1 MEHSEKFLIFAL
13 DMAKMKLTL
22 AGRVTGKLLLWMLG
36 ILVCGTV
43 VFYFLSLK
51 TITRLQ
57 AENYHAK
64 MLINYEYTRRVLSD
78 VYVSVTNNVDFL
90 ERTLDKPEGQM
101 DVMKRIVEHG
111 TRVRSC
117 GMNFISN
124 YYPEKGQRYCPF
136 AWRNPENPD
145 VIMTEE
151 KGDKDFDY
159 LDATWFKGI
168 LENDTTEWSEPFYDG
183 YDHVT
188 ALAAYMVPIHNA
200 DGKPVAVLGADI
212 SLDWLTKKLEET
224 DSAYNAQSPFT
235 MKILNLKS
243 KSFIINHNGA
253 FITHPEGEKQLKGV
267 FYSHLKP
274 VGYFDMPKLIE
285 RMKRGE
291 ISDNESEQRFTFEG
305 EECYLFYTPVK
316 YTQWMMVSVVPCQLI
331 DMLGMSYGLRHVIM
345 LVLAMLLIVG
355 LCYYYISHEEKAQE

>member
-1 MEHSEKFLIFAL
+1 
-13 DMAKMKLTL
+13 MAKMNLTL

-36 ILVCGTV
+36 IVICGTV
-43 VFYFLSLK
+43 ITYFLSLK
-51 TITRLQ
+51 TITRMQ
-57 AENYHAK
+57 AENYHSK

-90 ERTLDKPEGQM
+90 ESTLDKPEGQM

-117 GMNFISN
+117 GMNFISY

-136 AWRNPENPD
+136 AWRDHENPD

-151 KGDKDFDY
+151 KGDEDYDY
-159 LDATWFKGI
+159 LNAAWFKGV
-168 LENDTTEWSEPFYDG
+168 LENDTTEWSEPFFDG

-200 DGKPVAVLGADI
+200 DGTPVAVLGADI

-224 DSAYNAQSPFT
+224 DSAYNAQTPFT
-235 MKILNLKS
+235 TKILNLRS
-243 KSFIINHNGA
+243 KSFIINHNGE
-253 FITHPEGEKQLKGV
+253 FVTHPEGKQLEGV
-267 FYSHLKP
+267 FYAHLKP
-274 VGYFDMPKLIE
+274 VGHFDMAQLME
-285 RMKRGE
+285 RMKQGA
-291 ISDNESEQRFTFEG
+291 ISDKESDQRFTFDG

-316 YTQWMMVSVVPCQLI
+316 YTKWMMVSVVPCQLI
-331 DMLGMSYGLRHVIM
+331 DTLGMSYAMRHIGLMIV
-345 LVLAMLLIVG
+345 AMLLIAG
-355 LCYYYISHEEKAQE
+355 LCYYYIRREEIMEEE